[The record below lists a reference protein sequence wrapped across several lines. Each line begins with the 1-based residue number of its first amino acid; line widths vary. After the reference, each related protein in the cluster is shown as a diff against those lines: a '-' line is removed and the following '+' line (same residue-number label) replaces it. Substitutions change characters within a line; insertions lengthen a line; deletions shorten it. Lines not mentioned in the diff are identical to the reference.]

1 MTRNPDPIPRL
12 GEDLILRLRNHLLEW
27 YRSHRRDLPWRNTA
41 DPYAIWLSEVMLQQT
56 RVETVRPYFRR
67 FMDRFP
73 TIQDLAAAELE
84 TVLKMWEGLG
94 YYARARNFHKAANQ
108 VVSEFGGRVPDT
120 MEAFRN
126 LPGVGEYI
134 AAAVLSIAFGRP
146 HAVVDGNVKR
156 VLARLFRM
164 EQPVNRSSAHPVFR
178 ELSGQILDPE
188 APADANQAIME
199 LGAMVCAPR
208 NPDCSACPLADDCR
222 AFRDGV
228 AGEYPRREKKKAVPV
243 RRQAAGVFQRNGRV
257 LVVRRPAEGLLGGLW
272 EFPTVSAI
280 PADSQA
286 SLASALAE
294 GLGNRFGLGGVV
306 VGELLGTVHHVYSHF
321 RLELLVFRC
330 TDMDGETPPDGADV
344 RWVEPGIAGELP
356 FHGAALKVFSL
367 LENGGKPSAGNRS
380 ATPAGK
386 NRDAPAKGR
395 QNETG
400 GGKKRGRSGNP

>member
-208 NPDCSACPLADDCR
+208 NPACPACPVSADCR

-228 AGEYPRREKKKAVPV
+228 AAEYPRREKKKTVPLRTHLAAVLA
-243 RRQAAGVFQRNGRV
+243 RKGRV
-257 LVVRRPAEGLLGGLW
+257 LMVRRPAEGLLGGLW
-272 EFPTVSAI
+272 EFPAVQNI
-280 PADSQA
+280 PGKPPI
-286 SLASALAE
+286 SALTE
-294 GLGNRFGLGGVV
+294 MLRERLGLSGVV
-306 VGELLGTVHHVYSHF
+306 PGEFLGTVHHVYTHF
-321 RLELLVFRC
+321 RLELHVFRC
-330 TDMDGETPPDGADV
+330 IVIGDDAPRDGEAV
-344 RWVEPGIAGELP
+344 RWVEPGAAGDLP

-367 LENGGKPSAGNRS
+367 LET
-380 ATPAGK
+380 TPAIEGK
-386 NRDAPAKGR
+386 
-395 QNETG
+395 
-400 GGKKRGRSGNP
+400 